1 MHFTKRLALMA
12 LWWNSG
18 HSMFFETLDYY
29 IHDILISRTPIHSY
43 ARFTCSDAVT
53 LLISLL
59 FTCLFRLS
67 LIPTASSQR

>member
-1 MHFTKRLALMA
+1 
-12 LWWNSG
+12 
-18 HSMFFETLDYY
+18 MFFETLDYY
-29 IHDILISRTPIHSY
+29 IHDTLIYRTPIHVY

-59 FTCLFRLS
+59 FACLFRLP